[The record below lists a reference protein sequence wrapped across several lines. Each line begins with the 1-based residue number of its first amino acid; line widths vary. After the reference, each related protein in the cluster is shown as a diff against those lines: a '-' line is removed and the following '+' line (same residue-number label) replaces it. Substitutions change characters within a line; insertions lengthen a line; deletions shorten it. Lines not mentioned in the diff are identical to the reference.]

1 MTATTMP
8 TGRRYFRAEEPEWLV
23 WVTVAV
29 LLAIG
34 LITRAVVLNRT
45 TTFTEGN
52 LSVSYPADWT
62 PVASDS
68 PGALLSVGESFSGEL
83 FPARLVVQQMPVTE
97 ISRSAQSLGDL
108 ALKWADDHAQDR
120 LGYRVLSIEPTQV
133 RGRDAVRIDYAYV
146 AEPAFATP
154 DTMPIVAR
162 GADTLIR
169 TGDTVTA
176 VTTLSS
182 ADTFDTL
189 GTAWN
194 RMLGSVELE

>member
-8 TGRRYFRAEEPEWLV
+8 TRRRYFREEEPEWLV

-34 LITRAVVLNRT
+34 LITRAIVVNRT
-45 TTFTEGN
+45 TTFSEGN

-62 PVASDS
+62 PIASDV
-68 PGALLSVGESFSGEL
+68 PDALLSVGQTFSGEL
-83 FPARLVVQQMPVTE
+83 FPARLVIRQMPATE
-97 ISRSAQSLGDL
+97 ISRNAQTLGDL
-108 ALKWADDHAQDR
+108 ALKWSNDQAEDR
-120 LGYRVLSIEPTQV
+120 LGYRVLNIEPTQV
-133 RGRDAVRIDYAYV
+133 RGQDAVRVDYAYV
-146 AEPAFATP
+146 AEPALATY

-182 ADTFDTL
+182 ADTFDEL
-189 GTAWN
+189 GVAWA
-194 RMLGSVELE
+194 RMLGSVELK